1 MKPKQLEA
9 ACKKRGLESKGKKKE
24 LIKRLERY
32 DSGAEPEPKKLSK
45 KDDEPEVAKAAKAQ
59 LNKWMEKAKRESSK
73 K

>member
-1 MKPKQLEA
+1 LLGA
-9 ACKKRGLESKGKKKE
+9 GK
-24 LIKRLERY
+24 LV
-32 DSGAEPEPKKLSK
+32 KKLSK

>member
-1 MKPKQLEA
+1 MLLLQLHCTLSSRRGTTPLPSA
-9 ACKKRGLESKGKKKE
+9 AM
-24 LIKRLERY
+24 
-32 DSGAEPEPKKLSK
+32 PPKKLSK